1 MKDTPRALKAWS
13 DKKFIQLFEE
23 MNVLTAREL
32 EARQE
37 IEFESYILKIQIEAR
52 LMGDLVQTH
61 IIPAVVEYQNK
72 LLANIQGTM
81 NAMGEKAGKEI
92 AATQLDLLTKISTH
106 LNKMITTCDEMLQA
120 RKIANKIEH
129 AEEKAIAYCDD
140 VRVYFD
146 EIRYHADKL
155 ELLID
160 DELWPLPKFREMLFT
175 R

>member
-1 MKDTPRALKAWS
+1 
-13 DKKFIQLFEE
+13 
-23 MNVLTAREL
+23 MNVLTPREL

-61 IIPAVVEYQNK
+61 IIPAVVEYQNR
-72 LLANIQGTM
+72 LLSNIQGIM
-81 NAMGEKAGKEI
+81 SALGDKAGKE
-92 AATQLDLLTKISTH
+92 AASAQIELVTKISMH
-106 LNKMITTCDEMLQA
+106 LNKMKATCDTMLQA
-120 RKIANKIEH
+120 RKDANKIEH
-129 AEEKAIAYCDD
+129 AEEKAVAYCDK
-140 VRVYFD
+140 VKIYFD

-155 ELLID
+155 ELLVD

>member
-1 MKDTPRALKAWS
+1 VWS
-13 DKKFIQLFEE
+13 DKSVLKLFNE
-23 MNVLTAREL
+23 MGVLTPREL

-37 IEFESYILKIQIEAR
+37 IEFENYILKIQIEAR
-52 LMGDLVQTH
+52 IMGDVVLSM

-72 LLANIQGTM
+72 LIKNVQGLFDVLG
-81 NAMGEKAGKEI
+81 NKAGKEAAKVQIDLIQRI
-92 AATQLDLLTKISTH
+92 AIH
-106 LNKMITTCDEMLQA
+106 LNTMKLAADNMLMA
-120 RKIANKIEH
+120 RKAANKIDH
-129 AEEKAIAYCDD
+129 AEDKAIAYCDK
-140 VRVYFD
+140 VRIYFD